1 MNKSDIVTF
10 LTKYK
15 KVCHILNL
23 SDDVQIFDEIISS
36 IETDKLI
43 VNTGQKRS
51 KIGNEK
57 DFYIITS
64 NGDINVSDGNI
75 NQEIINNKTDISKY
89 WINLDANSKEK
100 FTLFDLNIIMFLL
113 TKKNNKYFKKE
124 KKKIIMDIDMTVR
137 NKQTSCSYDN
147 ITV

>member
-1 MNKSDIVTF
+1 
-10 LTKYK
+10 
-15 KVCHILNL
+15 L